1 MFAAVN
7 ARAADAL
14 VELLEFD
21 VFVVLK
27 RLAEVRLQ
35 TRLSK
40 LCAEDQAA
48 AGMHIL
54 GDSGC
59 SRHARNL
66 HSS

>member
-1 MFAAVN
+1 MSGAVH

-14 VELLEFD
+14 VEILEVD
-21 VFVVLK
+21 VVVVVR

-35 TRLSK
+35 AWFAK
-40 LCAEDQAA
+40 LCAEDQAV

-54 GDSGC
+54 CDSGC